1 MMMIRRKF
9 MQLTAASGFA
19 TISKARDWSGDNPVR
34 YPDPDVKVLDSSF
47 NKYRLGN
54 AAIRRIYSSPD
65 MLWAEGP
72 VWSSVGKY
80 LLWSN
85 VI

>member
-1 MMMIRRKF
+1 MMIRRKF

-19 TISKARDWSGDNPVR
+19 TISKARDWGGDNPVR
-34 YPDPDVKVLDSSF
+34 YPDPDVKVLDSRF

-65 MLWAEGP
+65 LLWA
-72 VWSSVGKY
+72 
-80 LLWSN
+80 
-85 VI
+85 